1 MRRRSVAETLRVAW
15 LIAAKD
21 LRVEWRSR
29 TAILSAVVF
38 AALVL
43 VVFNFARDPAGVSPV
58 VIAPSVLW
66 VTFTFAAVVAL
77 NRAFT
82 LERENAAL
90 DAMLLAP
97 VPRVAIFFGKYLANL
112 AFVLIVEAVTFPLFV
127 LFFNVGIGAALP
139 GLLLVTL
146 LATIGF
152 VAVGTVFSAMVVRTR
167 YAELMLPIL
176 LLPFLV
182 PPIIGAVQATVR
194 LLGGR
199 PLDEL
204 MGWLRLLI
212 LYDIGF
218 VTLCAM
224 VFPAILDE

>member
-1 MRRRSVAETLRVAW
+1 MSETLRVAL

-29 TAILSAVVF
+29 TAILSAVTF

-43 VVFNFARDPAGVSPV
+43 VVFNFARDPAGVAPI

-82 LERENAAL
+82 LERENSAL
-90 DAMLLAP
+90 DGLLLAP
-97 VPRVAIFFGKYLANL
+97 VPRGAIFIGKYLANL
-112 AFVLIVEAVTFPLFV
+112 AFVLVVEAVAFPLFV
-127 LFFNVGIGAALP
+127 LFFNVGLGGALP

-146 LATIGF
+146 LATMGF

-182 PPIIGAVQATVR
+182 PPLIGAVQATVR

-199 PLDEL
+199 PLSEL
-204 MGWLRLLI
+204 LGWLRLLV
-212 LYDIGF
+212 LYDLVF
-218 VTLCAM
+218 LTLCAL

>member
-1 MRRRSVAETLRVAW
+1 MGETVRVAL
-15 LIAAKD
+15 LIAGKD
-21 LRVEWRSR
+21 LLVEWRSR

-43 VVFNFARDPAGVSPV
+43 VVFNFARDPAGVAPV

-66 VTFTFAAVVAL
+66 VTFTFAAMVAL

-82 LERENAAL
+82 LERENSAL
-90 DAMLLAP
+90 DGMLLAP
-97 VPRVAIFFGKYLANL
+97 VPRGAIFFGKYLANL
-112 AFVLIVEAVTFPLFV
+112 AFVLIVEAVAFPLFV
-127 LFFNVGIGAALP
+127 LFFNVGLGGALP
-139 GLLLVTL
+139 GLLAVTL

-182 PPIIGAVQATVR
+182 PPLIGAVMATVR

-199 PLDEL
+199 PLSEL
-204 MGWLRLLI
+204 LGYLRLLA
-212 LYDIGF
+212 LYDIAF
-218 VTLCAM
+218 LTMCAL

>member
-1 MRRRSVAETLRVAW
+1 MADLFRVAL

-21 LRVEWRSR
+21 LRVEWRTR

-43 VVFNFARDPAGVSPV
+43 VVFNFARDPAAVSPAAL
-58 VIAPSVLW
+58 APSVLW
-66 VTFTFAAVVAL
+66 VTFTFAAIVAL

-90 DAMLLAP
+90 DGILLAP
-97 VPRVAIFFGKYLANL
+97 APRGAIFLGKYLANL
-112 AFVLIVEAVTFPLFV
+112 AFVLAVQAVALPLFV
-127 LFFNVGIGAALP
+127 LFFNVPLGSALP
-139 GLLLVTL
+139 GLVGVAM
-146 LATIGF
+146 LAAIGF
-152 VAVGTVFSAMVVRTR
+152 VAVGTVMSAMVVRTR

-182 PPIIGAVQATVR
+182 PPVFGAVMATVR

-199 PLDEL
+199 PLGEL
-204 MGWLRLLI
+204 LGYLRLLA
-212 LYDIGF
+212 LYDVAF
-218 VTLCAM
+218 LTLCFL

>member
-1 MRRRSVAETLRVAW
+1 MGETLRAAW

-43 VVFNFARDPAGVSPV
+43 VVFNFARDPAGVSPR
-58 VIAPSVLW
+58 ILAPSVLW

-82 LERENAAL
+82 LEREHAAL
-90 DAMLLAP
+90 DGMLLAP
-97 VPRVAIFFGKYLANL
+97 VPRGAIFFGKYLANL
-112 AFVLIVEAVTFPLFV
+112 AFVLLVEAVTFPLFV
-127 LFFNVGIGAALP
+127 LFFNVGLGTALP

-152 VAVGTVFSAMVVRTR
+152 VAVGTVFSAMAVRTR
-167 YAELMLPIL
+167 HAELLLPIL

-212 LYDIGF
+212 LYDVVF
-218 VTLCAM
+218 VTLCAW

>member
-1 MRRRSVAETLRVAW
+1 MAEVLRVAL
-15 LIAAKD
+15 LIAGKD

-43 VVFNFARDPAGVSPV
+43 VVFNFARDPTGVAPV
-58 VIAPSVLW
+58 VLAPSVLW

-82 LERENAAL
+82 LERENSAL
-90 DAMLLAP
+90 DGMLLAP
-97 VPRVAIFFGKYLANL
+97 VPRSAVFLGKYLANL
-112 AFVLIVEAVTFPLFV
+112 AFVLVVEAVAFPLFV
-127 LFFNVGIGAALP
+127 LFFNVGLGGALP

-182 PPIIGAVQATVR
+182 PPLIGAVQATVR

-199 PLDEL
+199 PLSEL
-204 MGWLRLLI
+204 AGWLRLLA
-212 LYDIGF
+212 LYDVAF
-218 VTLCAM
+218 LTLCAL

>member
-1 MRRRSVAETLRVAW
+1 MGETLRVAW

-43 VVFNFARDPAGVSPV
+43 VVFNFARDPAGVPPV

-77 NRAFT
+77 NRGFM

-90 DAMLLAP
+90 DGLLLAP
-97 VPRVAIFFGKYLANL
+97 APRVSIFLGKYLANL
-112 AFVLIVEAVTFPLFV
+112 AFVLVVEAVAFPLFV
-127 LFFNVGIGAALP
+127 LFFNVGLGGALP
-139 GLLLVTL
+139 GLVLVAV

-194 LLGGR
+194 LLAGR

-212 LYDIGF
+212 LYDVGF
-218 VTLCAM
+218 LTLCAM
-224 VFPAILDE
+224 LFPAILDE

>member
-1 MRRRSVAETLRVAW
+1 MGETLRVAW

-43 VVFNFARDPAGVSPV
+43 VVFNFARDPAGVAPV

-90 DAMLLAP
+90 DGMLLAP
-97 VPRVAIFFGKYLANL
+97 VPRVAIFLGKYLANL
-112 AFVLIVEAVTFPLFV
+112 AFVLIVEAVAFPLFV
-127 LFFNVGIGAALP
+127 LFFNVGIGRALP

-199 PLDEL
+199 PIDEL

-218 VTLCAM
+218 LTLCAM
-224 VFPAILDE
+224 LFPAILDE